1 MTSLDLNIFQP
12 LVARQ
17 PYPLAFITAGSAHQ
31 YGFADPGERAE
42 LRGVH
47 VLPPQEVMGLYPK
60 RETIETHGDAGGIE
74 LDLVTHDVQKFM
86 NLMLRPNG
94 YVLEQL
100 TSPLVVHTSQAH
112 DALKALV
119 PGCVTRNH
127 VHHYLGFARNGWELL
142 DKHTPWR
149 VKPLLYVYRVLLTGI
164 HLMKTGRIEANL
176 PRLNESF
183 KLAYIP
189 GLIARKTGGAEHGA
203 LDDAER
209 AFHQR
214 EYERLL
220 AQLEREGERSKLS
233 DVPSCAQEMNTLL
246 LRLRGMRTG

>member
-1 MTSLDLNIFQP
+1 MTLDLAKLKSI
-12 LVARQ
+12 VEKQ
-17 PYPLAFITAGSAHQ
+17 PYPIAFATVSGAQ
-31 YGFADPGERAE
+31 LYGFPSSDSDFD

-47 VLPPQEVMGLYPK
+47 VLPPQDVMGLYPK
-60 RETIETHGDAGGIE
+60 RETIETHGDADGIE
-74 LDLVTHDVQKFM
+74 LDLVTHDVFKFM

-119 PGCVTRNH
+119 PGCVTRGH
-127 VHHYLGFARNGWELL
+127 VHHYLGFARNQWEVLN
-142 DKHTPWR
+142 KNTPWR

-176 PRLNESF
+176 PRLNETV
-183 KLAYIP
+183 KLPYIQD
-189 GLIARKTGGAEHGA
+189 LIDRKTGGAEQGV
-203 LDDAER
+203 LDEADR

-214 EYERLL
+214 EYERLMG
-220 AQLEREGERSKLS
+220 QLEREGERTKLAEG
-233 DVPSCAQEMNTLL
+233 PSCAPEMNTLL
-246 LRLRGMRTG
+246 LRLRGLRSER

>member
-1 MTSLDLNIFQP
+1 MTLDLAKLKPI
-12 LVARQ
+12 VEKQ
-17 PYPLAFITAGSAHQ
+17 PYPLAFATVSGAHL
-31 YGFADPGERAE
+31 YGFPSSDSDFD

-60 RETIETHGDAGGIE
+60 RETIETHGDTGGIE

-119 PGCVTRNH
+119 PGCVTSGH
-127 VHHYLGFARNGWELL
+127 VHHYLGFAQNQWELL
-142 DKHTPWR
+142 NKGTPWR

-164 HLMKTGRIEANL
+164 HLMKTRRIEANL
-176 PRLNESF
+176 PRLNETF
-183 KLAYIP
+183 KLAYLP
-189 GLIARKTGGAEHGA
+189 DLIDRKTGGAEQGTLA
-203 LDDAER
+203 DTDR

-220 AQLEREGERSKLS
+220 AQLEREGERTKLP
-233 DVPSCAQEMNTLL
+233 DAPSCAQQMNMLL
-246 LRLRGMRTG
+246 LRLRGMRV